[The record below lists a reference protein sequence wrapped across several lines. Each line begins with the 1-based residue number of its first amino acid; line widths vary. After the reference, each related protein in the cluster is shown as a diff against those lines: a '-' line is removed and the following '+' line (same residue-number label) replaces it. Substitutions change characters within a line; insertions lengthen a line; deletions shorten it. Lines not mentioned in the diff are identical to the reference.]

1 MTRRTTAL
9 KRLVTRCE
17 IAFLMEAHSGLSAR
31 IVEEAG
37 FEGIWGSGLT
47 ISAAFGVRDNN
58 ELSWSQVVDHVAFM
72 AEATSIP
79 LLLDGDTGYGNFNNM
94 RRLVRKLEQVGVAGV
109 KIEDKLFSKT
119 NSFLRSELQP
129 LADVDE
135 FCGKIKAGKDSQTD
149 GDFVL
154 VARVEALIAGWGLA
168 EAIKRAEAYHRAGAD
183 AILIHSRH
191 SSPAEIFGF
200 LDEWSDRAPVV
211 LVPTKYWR
219 TPTEDFRARRVSVVI
234 WANHV
239 LRASIAAMQVT
250 AARVRAA
257 ESLIDVEPNVAPL
270 HDVFRLQ
277 GDEELQEA
285 EKRYLP
291 VARGASLSA
300 IVLAAGGTTEFA
312 GLTRAVPKAMLKV
325 QGRPILA
332 RLLDDFAH
340 FGCRAVTVVRGH
352 HAAAV
357 DVAGAR
363 FVDNTEF
370 AQTGEAFS
378 LALAEDALLPG
389 TLVAFGDIVI
399 KRHLVQALLEDAGDG
414 LTLVVDSTLAAIE
427 TPDRVRASRR
437 DSGRFEFDE
446 VGLAAIG
453 DDIAPSES
461 YGTWVGLLHAGSDG
475 ATWLREAIAAA
486 RDDGTLRTARVS
498 DLITRV
504 LAAGR
509 RVRVVYARGGWVN
522 VNNLTDLLDASGL

>member
-1 MTRRTTAL
+1 M
-9 KRLVTRCE
+9 
-17 IAFLMEAHSGLSAR
+17 
-31 IVEEAG
+31 
-37 FEGIWGSGLT
+37 
-47 ISAAFGVRDNN
+47 
-58 ELSWSQVVDHVAFM
+58 
-72 AEATSIP
+72 
-79 LLLDGDTGYGNFNNM
+79 
-94 RRLVRKLEQVGVAGV
+94 
-109 KIEDKLFSKT
+109 
-119 NSFLRSELQP
+119 
-129 LADVDE
+129 
-135 FCGKIKAGKDSQTD
+135 
-149 GDFVL
+149 
-154 VARVEALIAGWGLA
+154 
-168 EAIKRAEAYHRAGAD
+168 
-183 AILIHSRH
+183 
-191 SSPAEIFGF
+191 
-200 LDEWSDRAPVV
+200 
-211 LVPTKYWR
+211 
-219 TPTEDFRARRVSVVI
+219 VI

-250 AARVRAA
+250 AARIRAA

-291 VARGASLSA
+291 AARGASLSA
-300 IVLAAGGTTEFA
+300 IVLAAGGTTKFA

-325 QGRPILA
+325 HGRPILA

-378 LALAEDALLPG
+378 LALAEDALVPG

-446 VGLAAIG
+446 VWLEAIG
-453 DDIAPSES
+453 DDIVPAES
-461 YGTWVGLLHAGSDG
+461 HGAWVGLLHAGRDG
-475 ATWLREAIAAA
+475 ATWLREAITAT
-486 RDDGTLRTARVS
+486 RDDGTLRTARLS
-498 DLITRV
+498 DLISRV
-504 LAAGR
+504 LACGR